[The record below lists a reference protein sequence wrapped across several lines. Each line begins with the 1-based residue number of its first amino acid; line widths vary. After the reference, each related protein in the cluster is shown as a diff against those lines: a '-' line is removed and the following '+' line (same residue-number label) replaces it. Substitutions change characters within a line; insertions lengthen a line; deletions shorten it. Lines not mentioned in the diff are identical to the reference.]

1 MVKKK
6 DNPYADPMDKDKIL
20 SHKAIK
26 REIKKEKNVN
36 IEDMFD
42 HNFKPGCG
50 MEVAVAKKKKCK
62 CKDKLFQSFQKNTSA
77 NPTFY
82 KYERV

>member
-6 DNPYADPMDKDKIL
+6 DNPYNDPMDKDKIL

-26 REIKKEKNVN
+26 RELKKEKNVN

-42 HNFKPGCG
+42 HNFKPGK
-50 MEVAVAKKKKCK
+50 EVQMAKKKKCK
-62 CKDKLFQSFQKNTSA
+62 CKDKLFQSFQKNTSG
-77 NPTFY
+77 NPTYY